1 MGRRIRQ
8 RTVESNMDQKILIGM
23 IVSTKFCLDVS
34 QMLNIN
40 YFRTKHAQII
50 AKWIIRYFKKYRTA
64 PEQSIKDIYE
74 AEQDTLGEEEAEKQ
88 LSIAYESS
96 GGVGWDNFAD
106 LSAAFAWDDTLQG
119 RDYWGG
125 LHVISKGGSFNV

>member
-1 MGRRIRQ
+1 MNKFTGEGLHELYAECLRLVPRGGTEFYRKCVAFDNMADKLNQDIGGNTTENVKGFNKEHFPRLFA
-8 RTVESNMDQKILIGM
+8 TVSK
-23 IVSTKFCLDVS
+23 V
-34 QMLNIN
+34 
-40 YFRTKHAQII
+40 
-50 AKWIIRYFKKYRTA
+50 
-64 PEQSIKDIYE
+64 
-74 AEQDTLGEEEAEKQ
+74 LGDEEAEKQ